1 MPDDALHGT
10 WDEEADAYYFR
21 AECQYPSVKQI
32 DLGSR
37 QVILDVDAYGRIIG
51 VEVI

>member
-1 MPDDALHGT
+1 MPDALHSSYDG
-10 WDEEADAYYFR
+10 EADAYYFR

-32 DLGSR
+32 ELGTR

-51 VEVI
+51 VEVF